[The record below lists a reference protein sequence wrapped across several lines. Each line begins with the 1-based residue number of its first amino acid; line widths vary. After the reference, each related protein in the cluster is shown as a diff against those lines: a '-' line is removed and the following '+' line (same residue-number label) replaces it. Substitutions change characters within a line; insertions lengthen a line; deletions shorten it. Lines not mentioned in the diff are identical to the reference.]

1 MNYMLKWFQNL
12 FKSKEGLIPLQV
24 NGRLIGYV
32 DPTEW
37 NNLNGAKVVVIPNRI
52 INIVKG

>member
-1 MNYMLKWFQNL
+1 MNYMLKWFRNL

-32 DPTEW
+32 EPTEW

>member
-1 MNYMLKWFQNL
+1 MKWFWNL
-12 FKSKEGLIPLQV
+12 FKKKECLIRLIPLQV
-24 NGRLIGYV
+24 NGRFIGYV
-32 DPTEW
+32 EPTEW

>member
-1 MNYMLKWFQNL
+1 MKYMIEWLLNL

-32 DPTEW
+32 EPTEW